1 MAIATSSDSTAW
13 STPVAIATD
22 TPFQCQRGS
31 VRVSWATPASLDD
44 GVILT
49 AGQLIVLPAGISF
62 VWRPLSNIECT
73 VQYLEFGA

>member
-13 STPVAIATD
+13 STPVPITTD
-22 TPFQCQRGS
+22 TPFQCQQGA

-44 GVILT
+44 GIVLQS
-49 AGQLIVLPAGISF
+49 GQMLILPAGISL

-73 VQYLEFGA
+73 VQYLEFGV